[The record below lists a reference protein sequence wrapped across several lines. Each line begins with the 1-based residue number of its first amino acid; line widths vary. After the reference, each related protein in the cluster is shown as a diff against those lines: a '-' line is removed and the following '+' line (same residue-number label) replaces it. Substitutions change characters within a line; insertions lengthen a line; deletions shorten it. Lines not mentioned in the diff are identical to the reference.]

1 MADLSSARRDGDA
14 IIALE
19 HQVVHDVG
27 AAIRHTVTGLLK
39 AIIDAWHAL
48 IGPAS
53 AVPVTRAEH
62 AALVHIQHQVV
73 TGLANVSTT
82 AAVTQLRRDVERA
95 ATLGA
100 HLGANQAGIAP
111 VPVTVPRD
119 VIEAIGKLDEVI
131 SARLEV
137 GQKLATTAGTLPKLT
152 HAIAAA
158 NSAAHHAERVGTFS
172 VMRAAN
178 MAVHAQARAAGQR
191 VLWVAERNACL
202 YCLAQS
208 GQLADENGEFDA
220 RRAFG
225 ETKQLP
231 VWPSPPLE
239 APPRHPNCRCHLVV
253 YLGHEGPGL
262 SLPEALRR
270 EAQRS
275 VVIGLALPS
284 EPVSQRTRAARRLV
298 DAGTGAPKTVL
309 ARTRKQLLSG
319 VFTTRSR

>member
-1 MADLSSARRDGDA
+1 MADLASARRDGDA

-19 HQVVHDVG
+19 HQAVHDVG
-27 AAIRHTVTGLLK
+27 AAIRHTVTDLLK

-48 IGPAS
+48 IGSAS
-53 AVPVTRAEH
+53 AVPATDAEH
-62 AALVHIQHQVV
+62 AALARIQEQVV
-73 TGLANVSTT
+73 TGLANISTT
-82 AAVTQLRRDVERA
+82 AAVAQLRQDVERA

-100 HLGANQAGIAP
+100 HLGASQAGIDPA
-111 VPVTVPRD
+111 PVTVPRD
-119 VIEAIGKLDEVI
+119 VIEEIDKLETVI

-152 HAIAAA
+152 HAVAAA
-158 NSAAHHAERVGTFS
+158 SSAAQHAEQVGTFG
-172 VMRAAN
+172 VLRAAN
-178 MAVHAQARAAGQR
+178 LAVHAQAMAAGAR

-208 GQLADENGEFDA
+208 GQLADADGAFDA
-220 RRAFG
+220 RYAFG
-225 ETKQLP
+225 ETKPLP
-231 VWPSPPLE
+231 VWPSPPLL

-253 YLGHEGPGL
+253 YLGHEGPGI

-284 EPVSQRTRAARRLV
+284 EPVSRRTRAARRLV
-298 DAGTGAPKTVL
+298 EAGTGAPKTVL